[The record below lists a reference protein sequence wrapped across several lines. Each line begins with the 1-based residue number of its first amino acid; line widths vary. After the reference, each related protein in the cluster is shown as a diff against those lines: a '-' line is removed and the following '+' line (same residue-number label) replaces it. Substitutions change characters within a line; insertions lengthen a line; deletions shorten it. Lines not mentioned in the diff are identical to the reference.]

1 MTPPKKEKAGAPFG
15 DAPEGWF
22 FQTKSPLRVT
32 IDPIAKQRAKFHGV
46 FDRAYFNH
54 RLKGPPGDAHGR
66 QPRFAL
72 WSSVAQQLFG
82 APALGHPALHVT
94 LTPRHPLHAQPH
106 RGRERPGSDSPVDF

>member
-72 WSSVAQQLFG
+72 WSSS
-82 APALGHPALHVT
+82 
-94 LTPRHPLHAQPH
+94 RNNCS
-106 RGRERPGSDSPVDF
+106 GRRRSAIQRCTSL